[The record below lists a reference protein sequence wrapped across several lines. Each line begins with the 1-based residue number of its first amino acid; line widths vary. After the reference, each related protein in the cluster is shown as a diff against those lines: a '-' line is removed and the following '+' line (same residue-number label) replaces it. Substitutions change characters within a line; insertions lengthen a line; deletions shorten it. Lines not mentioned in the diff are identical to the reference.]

1 MTRKRGL
8 QLEIK
13 TWTMI
18 ITLQIKLSLYWAET
32 AAEVIGDNVE
42 GRASAL
48 FLTPHLGSTVWYL
61 VDAYA
66 PGLA

>member
-1 MTRKRGL
+1 
-8 QLEIK
+8 
-13 TWTMI
+13 MI

-32 AAEVIGDNVE
+32 PAEVIGDNV
-42 GRASAL
+42 GGGASAL

-61 VDAYA
+61 VHAYA